1 VFAKNIDFE
10 TFLLEAFIEGNPMDG
25 QEAVRTL
32 LILALMLV
40 LINYVET
47 MVVPALPKIQDDF
60 ATTATT
66 VGWVT
71 SAYLIVGAVASPLFG
86 KLADVYG
93 KKRMYIVA
101 VAFYIVAVGLA
112 GFSPSIGFL
121 IGARAI
127 QGLGYAVFPIAIAI
141 ITDIFPRE
149 RIAFAQG
156 ILSGTLAIGPALGL
170 LIGSYIVQ
178 DLGWQYAFHTAFIL
192 SLAVFFI
199 SLKYLKETDV
209 RSKEKVDY
217 LGASLIGGG
226 VASVLIYLTLGPNYG
241 WSTASQLALLLVGA
255 SLITAF
261 VFVERNREEPLIKL
275 GLFKIRNVMVSN
287 IAGLISGVGMFLI
300 FIAITYYAQLPAPF
314 GLGLSI
320 IQTGLLMSPVALTMA
335 LVGPFVGRIVARS
348 GPKPVLITGALV
360 GVLGFYLMMINR
372 ASSLALVEDTVIA
385 SLGLICIIVPLVNMV
400 AVSVPEDSRGIGI
413 GMNTLIRTLGSSIG
427 PVISTVIMDSYETV
441 YFTLFN
447 GNLIPIAVLPSSTAF
462 NLIFMIGMIMMGL
475 TFIVSLWTRN
485 YKAAEINLE
494 KQVVAA
500 TA

>member
-1 VFAKNIDFE
+1 
-10 TFLLEAFIEGNPMDG
+10 MDG
-25 QEAVRTL
+25 KEAVRTL

-60 ATTATT
+60 STTATT

-93 KKRMYIVA
+93 KKRMYVMA

-112 GFSPSIGFL
+112 GFSPSIEFL

-192 SLAVFFI
+192 SLIVFFI
-199 SLKYLKETDV
+199 SLKYLKETDIKS
-209 RSKEKVDY
+209 RESVDY
-217 LGASLIGGG
+217 VGAALLGGG
-226 VASVLIYLTLGPNYG
+226 VASVLVYMTQGPNSG
-241 WSTASQLALLLVGA
+241 WISAPQLALLLLGL
-255 SLITAF
+255 SLVTAF
-261 VFVERNREEPLIKL
+261 VLVERGKAEPLIKL
-275 GLFKIRNVMVSN
+275 DLFRIRNVMVSN
-287 IAGLISGVGMFLI
+287 LAGLISGIGMFLI
-300 FIAITYYAQLPAPF
+300 FIAITYYAQLPAPY

-348 GPKPVLITGALV
+348 GPKPVLMTGSLIGA
-360 GVLGFYLMMINR
+360 LGFYLMMVSR
-372 ASSLALVEDTVIA
+372 GSSLALVEDTVVA
-385 SLGLICIIVPLVNMV
+385 SLGLIFIIVPLVNMV
-400 AVSVPEDSRGIGI
+400 AVSVPEDARGIGI
-413 GMNTLIRTLGSSIG
+413 GMNTLIRTLGSSTG
-427 PVISTVIMDSYETV
+427 PVISTVIMDSYETI
-441 YFTLFN
+441 YFTIFN
-447 GNLIPIAVLPSSTAF
+447 GNIIPIAVLPSSTAF
-462 NLIFMIGMIMMGL
+462 NYIFMTGMIMMGL
-475 TFIVSLWTRN
+475 TFLVALWTKN
-485 YKAAEINLE
+485 YKVTALAESRGTE
-494 KQVVAA
+494 TV
-500 TA
+500 TASAV